1 MEHRDGERPS
11 GRIWDRY
18 LTEQDRAAIRRKP
31 NRSRGFGDRPALLLI
46 DLYRSVFGDK
56 PEPLLDAVETWPSS
70 CGLAGWNALPH
81 IQRLLAAARAAGIP
95 VVHTRGS
102 GNAGVKSRAR
112 GSLLAVRGEAPLAA
126 DDDRRIRG
134 GEIIDDVAP
143 VAGELVIRKSSAS
156 AFWGSPLVGHFI
168 DLGVNTVIV
177 GGESTSG
184 CVRASVVDGNAYAFK
199 MVVVE
204 ECVFD
209 RHEAP
214 HAIEL
219 FTMNEK
225 YADVLPLTEVL
236 SYLSEFSLPA
246 TTPASERR
254 TTATV

>member
-11 GRIWDRY
+11 GRIWDHY

-102 GNAGVKSRAR
+102 GNPNVKSRAR
-112 GSLLAVRGEAPLAA
+112 GSLLALRGEVPAA
-126 DDDRRIRG
+126 ENDDHRLRG

-143 VAGELVIRKSSAS
+143 MDGELVLRKNSAS

-168 DLGVNTVIV
+168 DRGVDTIIV

-209 RHEAP
+209 RHEVP

-219 FTMNEK
+219 FTMSEK
-225 YADVLPLTEVL
+225 YADVLPLSEVL
-236 SYLSEFSLPA
+236 SYLSEFGPTA
-246 TTPASERR
+246 TLGAERR
-254 TTATV
+254 TAATV

>member
-1 MEHRDGERPS
+1 MQHSNGETPG
-11 GRIWDRY
+11 GRIWDRF
-18 LTEQDRAAIRRKP
+18 LTEQDRANIRRKP

-46 DLYRSVFGDK
+46 DLYRSVFGDT
-56 PEPLLDAVETWPSS
+56 PEPLAEAVKTWPSS

-95 VVHTRGS
+95 VVHTRGA
-102 GNAGVKSRAR
+102 GNGAKARAR
-112 GSLLAVRGEAPLAA
+112 GSLLAVRGEAPAA
-126 DDDRRIRG
+126 EDDDRRLRG

-143 VAGELVIRKSSAS
+143 LEGELVIRKNSAS
-156 AFWGSPLVGHFI
+156 AFWGSPLVGHLI
-168 DLGVNTVIV
+168 DQGVNTIIV

-225 YADVLPLTEVL
+225 YADVLPLSEVL
-236 SYLSEFSLPA
+236 SYLSEFGSPSH
-246 TTPASERR
+246 TPAPERR
-254 TTATV
+254 SAAPV

>member
-1 MEHRDGERPS
+1 MEPSNGERPS

-18 LTEQDRAAIRRKP
+18 LSEQDRAHIRRKP
-31 NRSRGFGDRPALLLI
+31 NRSRGFGERPALLLI
-46 DLYRSVFGDK
+46 DLYRSAFGDR
-56 PEPLLDAVETWPSS
+56 PEPLLDAVKTWPSS

-102 GNAGVKSRAR
+102 GVAGVKARSR
-112 GSLLAVRGEAPLAA
+112 GSLLAVRGEVPAA
-126 DDDRRIRG
+126 EDDDHRLRG

-143 VAGELVIRKSSAS
+143 LEGELVIRKNSAS

-168 DLGVNTVIV
+168 DQGVNTIIV

-225 YADVLPLTEVL
+225 YADVLPLVEVL
-236 SYLSEFSLPA
+236 SYLSELSPPSA
-246 TTPASERR
+246 TRAAERR
-254 TTATV
+254 TAATV